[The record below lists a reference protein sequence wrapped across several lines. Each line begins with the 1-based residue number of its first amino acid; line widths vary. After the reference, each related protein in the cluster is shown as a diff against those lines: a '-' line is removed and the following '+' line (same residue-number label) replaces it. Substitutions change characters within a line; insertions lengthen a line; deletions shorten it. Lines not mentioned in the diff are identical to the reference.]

1 MNELVNKVIESI
13 QCLLPEVEVSTQ
25 QISKNNDVVKT
36 GVILK
41 SKDNNLAPVFYIDDL
56 IVEDWSA
63 EDIASYIYKSYLEN
77 EIKDYKNL
85 INIISD
91 FEKISDLLTVQI
103 VNRTLNQSALIDV
116 PFVPFLGD
124 LASVVLVDLEKG
136 NCVSATIKVTKQLL
150 EIWGMTFE
158 KVYSVAYANLIKE
171 KPVMFSMEELLSVL
185 GYQEAKE
192 LDSNMYVLTN
202 ESRIHGAT
210 MMLRESLF
218 KELTERF
225 RSDLI
230 VIPSSLHEVLL
241 VPIEN
246 SFDAYKEQFDEIVRE
261 VNRTQ
266 LDPVEILADHIYLYR
281 RNGGWCDF
289 N

>member
-13 QCLLPEVEVSTQ
+13 QCLLPDIEVSTQ
-25 QISKNNDVVKT
+25 QISKNNDVAKT
-36 GVILK
+36 GIILK
-41 SKDNNLAPVFYIDDL
+41 SKNNNIAPVFYIDNL
-56 IVEDWSA
+56 IADGWSVEDISR
-63 EDIASYIYKSYLEN
+63 YVYKTYLEN

-85 INIISD
+85 IATISD
-91 FEKISDLLTVQI
+91 FEKISSLLTVQI

-116 PFVPFLGD
+116 PFIPFLSD
-124 LASVVLVDLEKG
+124 LAAIVLIDLER
-136 NCVSATIKVTKQLL
+136 NNDARATIKVTKQLL
-150 EIWGMTFE
+150 DIWDITFE
-158 KVYSVAYANLIKE
+158 EVYSVAYDNLTKE
-171 KPVMFSMEELLSVL
+171 KPVISDIAEMLTAL
-185 GYQEAKE
+185 GCKDVMG
-192 LDSNMYVLTN
+192 LDANMYVLTN

-225 RSDLI
+225 HSDLI

-241 VPIEN
+241 VPVDNLID
-246 SFDAYKEQFDEIVRE
+246 SHKEQFDEIVRE

-281 RNGGWCDF
+281 RNCGWCDF